1 MTAGHTPSALFWS
14 YDLGVPSFRHRLRPV
29 AAELV
34 RRGWH
39 CELAELPKG
48 RYVRRIAERA
58 EAVAAAD
65 LLVLAKMNLG
75 FGEPRRLRRL
85 AARLALDLDDAI
97 YLRQPRRVG
106 GAADVS
112 TIRLARFGRTCDVC
126 DLVTA
131 GNDRLAAM
139 VRRWSPRVAV
149 VPTTVEVPDAPPA
162 GARDPRTLAWIGLP
176 NNLPYLEPIRPAL
189 ARLAR
194 RHRGLRLRVVSSA
207 WPDWPEVPTER
218 VAWSPET
225 EAASLATAGVGLMPL
240 TDDAWTRGKC
250 SFKLLQYMAQGL
262 PCVASPVG
270 TNVDVVREGETGF
283 LASTV
288 DEWVDR
294 LGRLLDDAELARRM
308 GEAGWRRVRES
319 WERGGWV
326 RRHADLYERLVQ
338 GV

>member
-1 MTAGHTPSALFWS
+1 MPRALFWS
-14 YDLGVPSFRHRLRPV
+14 YDLEVPSFRHRLRPV
-29 AAELV
+29 AAELE
-34 RRGWH
+34 RRGWR

-58 EAVAAAD
+58 GAVAAAD

-75 FGEPRRLRRL
+75 FAEPRRLRRL
-85 AARLALDLDDAI
+85 ATRLTLDLDDAI

-112 TIRLARFGRTCDVC
+112 AIRLARFGRTCDVC

-131 GNDRLAAM
+131 GNDRLAGM
-139 VRRWSPRVAV
+139 VRRWNPRVAV
-149 VPTTVEVPDAPPA
+149 VPTTVEVPEAPPA
-162 GARDPRTLAWIGLP
+162 AARAPRTLVWIGLP
-176 NNLPYLEPIRPAL
+176 HNLPYLDPIRPAL

-194 RHRGLRLRVVSSA
+194 RHPDLRLRVVCSA
-207 WPDWPEVPTER
+207 WPDWPEVPIER
-218 VAWSPET
+218 VEWSPET

-240 TDDAWTRGKC
+240 TNDAWTRGKC

-270 TNVDVVREGETGF
+270 TNVDVVRDGETGF

-288 DEWVDR
+288 DEWVER
-294 LGRLLDDAELARRM
+294 IGRLLADEGLARRM
-308 GEAGWRRVRES
+308 GAAGWRQVREG
-319 WERGGWV
+319 WEREAWV